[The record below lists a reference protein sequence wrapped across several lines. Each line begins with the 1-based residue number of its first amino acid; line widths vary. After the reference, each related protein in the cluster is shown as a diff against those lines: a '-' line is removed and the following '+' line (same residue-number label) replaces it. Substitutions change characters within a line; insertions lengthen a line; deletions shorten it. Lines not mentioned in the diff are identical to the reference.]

1 MISYVTVLNTWVIES
16 DQLYKARLPMPLVA
30 RINDTHMNKSVSR
43 YIPKTLR

>member
-16 DQLYKARLPMPLVA
+16 DQLHKARLPIPLVA
-30 RINDTHMNKSVSR
+30 RIIDTHLNKSDSR